1 MLMIR
6 NNNGGG
12 YGYLIRI
19 FITVIDFLCINM
31 AFFLIWFIFPD
42 SSQDFCSKIIWLLL
56 NISYLPVAYIFSN
69 IHNNRMIHIDWVLV
83 VALRSV
89 AVYFVI
95 FLSLLTF
102 FKVGDDILPITL
114 LRYFGLFFALLCLW
128 WIIRRKFLKYY
139 RRKGYNFRRVVI
151 VGAGRTGIM
160 LYNALKS
167 DEGYGYRFL
176 GFFDDNEKLKR
187 SIPSYLGTV
196 SEVEKFVLENDVDE
210 LYCALPGS
218 QDEKILRLMK
228 FSEQNMVRFYIVPEI
243 NRYVFKRMHY
253 QMLGG
258 VPVLS
263 IREESLEHPILRLLK
278 RFFDL
283 LFSSVMLVLF
293 PLWLLPI
300 SLAVK
305 VSSPGPVFFKQKRTG
320 FKGKEFTCYKF
331 RTMKVNKESDSVQ
344 ATKGDSRVTKLGRF
358 LRRTS
363 LDELPQF
370 INVFLGDMS
379 VVGPRPHMIKHTED
393 YSKMIDRYMVRHM
406 VKPGLTGWAQ
416 VNGYRGETKELW
428 QMEKRVEYDV
438 WYIEN
443 WNFWLD
449 IKIIFLTVFNAIK
462 GEKNAF

>member
-19 FITVIDFLCINM
+19 LITVIDFLCINM

-69 IHNNRMIHIDWVLV
+69 IHNNRMIHIDWVLA

-102 FKVGDDILPITL
+102 LKVGDDILPITL

-128 WIIRRKFLKYY
+128 WIISRKFLKYY

-243 NRYVFKRMHY
+243 NR
-253 QMLGG
+253 
-258 VPVLS
+258 
-263 IREESLEHPILRLLK
+263 
-278 RFFDL
+278 
-283 LFSSVMLVLF
+283 
-293 PLWLLPI
+293 
-300 SLAVK
+300 
-305 VSSPGPVFFKQKRTG
+305 
-320 FKGKEFTCYKF
+320 
-331 RTMKVNKESDSVQ
+331 
-344 ATKGDSRVTKLGRF
+344 
-358 LRRTS
+358 
-363 LDELPQF
+363 
-370 INVFLGDMS
+370 
-379 VVGPRPHMIKHTED
+379 
-393 YSKMIDRYMVRHM
+393 
-406 VKPGLTGWAQ
+406 
-416 VNGYRGETKELW
+416 
-428 QMEKRVEYDV
+428 
-438 WYIEN
+438 
-443 WNFWLD
+443 
-449 IKIIFLTVFNAIK
+449 
-462 GEKNAF
+462 

>member
-12 YGYLIRI
+12 YGYLIRVL
-19 FITVIDFLCINM
+19 ITVIDFLCINM

-102 FKVGDDILPITL
+102 LKVGDDILPITL

-128 WIIRRKFLKYY
+128 WIISRKFLKYY

-393 YSKMIDRYMVRHM
+393 YSKMIDR
-406 VKPGLTGWAQ
+406 
-416 VNGYRGETKELW
+416 
-428 QMEKRVEYDV
+428 
-438 WYIEN
+438 
-443 WNFWLD
+443 
-449 IKIIFLTVFNAIK
+449 
-462 GEKNAF
+462 